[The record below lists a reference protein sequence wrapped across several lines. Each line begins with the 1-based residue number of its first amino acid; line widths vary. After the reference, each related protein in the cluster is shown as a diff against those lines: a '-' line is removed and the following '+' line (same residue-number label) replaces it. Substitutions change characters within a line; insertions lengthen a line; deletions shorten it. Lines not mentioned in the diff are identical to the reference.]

1 MNTLTTNA
9 LIAVNSA
16 MASPAAWDLV
26 SALRNAGKY
35 VGKIGS
41 AAVVMLGFILILVG
55 AWKLAMKL
63 INGEKARENWGIIVA
78 LIVIGGAF
86 AYGGWKMFTGVAS
99 GGKKTIEDL
108 GSGAIDLGAL
118 SEGIHNL
125 GTGMLMLL

>member
-1 MNTLTTNA
+1 MNA
-9 LIAVNSA
+9 LVTLNSA
-16 MASPAAWDLV
+16 LASPAAWDLV
-26 SALRNAGKY
+26 SALRNAGNY
-35 VGKIGS
+35 VGKLGS
-41 AAVVMLGFILILVG
+41 AAVIMLGFILILVG

-63 INGEKARENWGIIVA
+63 INGEKSRESWGMIVA

-108 GSGAIDLGAL
+108 GSGAIDLGVL